1 MASGVKT
8 PEKTAARRGGRPSS
22 PTSLHGW
29 RTRKEAALAQTREIE
44 LARLQGASLDAE
56 QTARAWEADSRRLL
70 AALLAVPSRIR
81 AQLPHLSAHDAAV
94 IDRELRAALAE
105 LAECSAAFPPHA
117 GSL

>member
-1 MASGVKT
+1 MMKKHAKST
-8 PEKTAARRGGRPSS
+8 PRRAGRPSS

-44 LARLQGASLDAE
+44 LARLQGTSLEAE

-81 AQLPHLSAHDAAV
+81 AQLPHLSAHDAQV
-94 IDRELRAALAE
+94 IDREVRAALTELSNWAARLEAE
-105 LAECSAAFPPHA
+105 
-117 GSL
+117 